1 MKKAIGL
8 TLIAIG
14 VALIVLGDEIA
25 DLTGLDALAKG
36 ASANLVVA
44 TVCIMLGFLR
54 LRGR

>member
-14 VALIVLGDEIA
+14 AALVVFGDKIA

-36 ASANLVVA
+36 SSVNLVVA
-44 TVCIMLGFLR
+44 TICIMLGFLR